1 MEATV
6 TVKGQVVIP
15 AQIRRRLGVKQGTRL
30 RVEEH
35 DGAIIMRPIARDY
48 FERMSGILDGA
59 SAVAVLE
66 KSRREELRKETP
78 DRARRRPR

>member
-59 SAVAVLE
+59 SAVAFLE
-66 KSRREELRKETP
+66 KSRREDLRKEKTN
-78 DRARRRPR
+78 RARRRPR

>member
-30 RVEEH
+30 RVEEQ

-48 FERMSGILDGA
+48 FERMSGILDGP

-78 DRARRRPR
+78 DRAHRRPR

>member
-15 AQIRRRLGVKQGTRL
+15 AQIRRRLGVKQGPRL

-35 DGAIIMRPIARDY
+35 DGAIIMRPIARDS
-48 FERMSGILDGA
+48 FERMSGILQSP
-59 SAVAVLE
+59 SAVAILE
-66 KSRREELRKETP
+66 EGRREEWRKEAAA
-78 DRARRRPR
+78 RARRCSR

>member
-15 AQIRRRLGVKQGTRL
+15 AEIRRRLGVKQGTRL

-35 DGAIIMRPIARDY
+35 DGAIVMRPIARDY
-48 FERMSGILDGA
+48 FERMSGLLQGA
-59 SAVAVLE
+59 SAVGALE
-66 KSRREELRKETP
+66 ADRREELRKEAP
-78 DRARRRPR
+78 GRARRRPR